1 MSLGLI
7 IPLIVWLANT
17 VAQFALRTIS
27 ASDAYLT
34 SSMFL
39 VAQFAVLYW
48 RAINDGRVHQA
59 RSGERKGGENDH
71 H

>member
-7 IPLIVWLANT
+7 IPIIVWIANT

-27 ASDAYLT
+27 ASEAYLT
-34 SSMFL
+34 ASMFL

-48 RAINDGRVHQA
+48 RAIN
-59 RSGERKGGENDH
+59 ND
-71 H
+71 

>member
-48 RAINDGRVHQA
+48 RAIND
-59 RSGERKGGENDH
+59 D
-71 H
+71 